1 MPNNPKVREA
11 WRARVAKIESPHFA
25 HSDTTLSPAK
35 VDTKI
40 VGHHVSVVF
49 ESGTR
54 HFIFEGQA
62 NRDRFVNLYRPW
74 GAKPC
79 KDPCP

>member
-1 MPNNPKVREA
+1 MTSWA
-11 WRARVAKIESPHFA
+11 QGWRARRDKMTSPYFAVA
-25 HSDTTLSPAK
+25 DTLLKPQNVQVSQ
-35 VDTKI
+35 

-49 ESGTR
+49 ERGSGVR
-54 HFIFEGQA
+54 HYMFEGQQ